1 VLTSGWRGD
10 TPLIDPLCGSGT
22 IPIEAALL
30 ARGIAP
36 GIANPDLA
44 PRAFAF
50 EAWPHFDNA
59 AFSSVV
65 RSARTQVRTVN
76 VSIIAAD
83 RDAGAIAAARANAE
97 RAGVAD
103 DLEFRHAQLS
113 DLEPVSGAGH
123 VITNPPYGVRVGDRR
138 ELHTLYAA
146 LGGAI
151 TTRLPGWSVTMLAAD
166 DTLAAA
172 TRLPLVERLATRNGG
187 IPVRLLTTTGTAG
200 AHPPMAAAPT
210 PDAPAHSPAD
220 PVYERP
226 HEEEE
231 IS

>member
-1 VLTSGWRGD
+1 
-10 TPLIDPLCGSGT
+10 LIDPLCGSGT

-36 GIANPDLA
+36 GIANPDLT

-50 EAWPHFDNA
+50 EAWPHFDGA
-59 AFSSVV
+59 AFRRVV
-65 RSARTQVRTVN
+65 RAARTQVRPAN
-76 VSIIAAD
+76 VPIIAAD
-83 RDAGAIAAARANAE
+83 RDGGAIAAARANAE

-103 DLEFRHAQLS
+103 DLEFRRAQLS

-138 ELHTLYAA
+138 ELHALYAA
-146 LGGAI
+146 FGRAV
-151 TTRLPGWSVTMLAAD
+151 TTRLPGWSVTILAAD
-166 DTLAAA
+166 DMLAAA
-172 TRLPLVERLATRNGG
+172 TRLPLTERLATRNGG
-187 IPVRLLTTTGTAG
+187 IPVRLLTTAGIAGPHTAL
-200 AHPPMAAAPT
+200 AATPT
-210 PDAPAHSPAD
+210 PDAPAHLPAD
-220 PVYERP
+220 LVYERP